1 MASRNKEICNK
12 KSKSVGYFL
21 GDTAHQ
27 LEGYMFNLLR
37 PFGIGTEQLW
47 VLYFLHS
54 TGQNIRVGEL
64 ANALLKDI
72 TTTSRLLST
81 LEQKGFVKKQK
92 DTKDK
97 RFAYVYITESGRQ
110 KLESVAFLKEELD
123 MLFDDTLN
131 QEEQAILRSL
141 LEKINQAIRHKA
153 AQQQT
158 AKQE

>member
-1 MASRNKEICNK
+1 MASHNKSISNK
-12 KSKSVGYFL
+12 KDKGVGYFL

-27 LEGYMFNLLR
+27 LESHMLNLLR

-54 TGQNIRVGEL
+54 TSRNIRIGEL
-64 ANALLKDI
+64 ANILLKDI

-92 DTKDK
+92 DPKDK
-97 RFAYVYITESGRQ
+97 RFAYVYITESGKQ
-110 KLESVAFLKEELD
+110 KLESVAFLKEEFD
-123 MLFDDTLN
+123 MLFDDVLS
-131 QEEQAILRSL
+131 QEEQTILCSL

-158 AKQE
+158 TKQE